1 MLWLAVRQLASRRT
15 ATALAAL
22 GLLTATLGFITL
34 VGTSQT
40 TRAVLRGDIARTWN
54 TPYDLLVR
62 PPGSVTPLE
71 ARQGLVRPNYV
82 SGLAK
87 GGITRGQ
94 LEAIRHIPGVA
105 IAAPVAI
112 AGAVNWTTGGFGVL
126 LDQEPAPR
134 PLAVYK
140 LVIESTTDAGLS
152 RATVETHYI
161 VVAGEGTVRYVAGTR
176 DATLDLRGRTIDC
189 RYPVSCFAPVEC
201 DHGQCGPP
209 ADPPNHGVEVLQ
221 PIVIAGVDPAAE
233 AALLGLDRCV
243 TRGRALL
250 PGDQL
255 ADAGDRDPPGT
266 RIPVLV
272 SARSFVDE
280 TFTGHLTR
288 AGDAA
293 ALLRGAQPQ
302 ALASWQPVRE
312 VKSSADELYR
322 AYLPRVGEEVD
333 EWPIWSIGDVSYRE
347 RPGGLH
353 LEAATRPPDPSIYQR
368 RNTSS
373 AIPLSVTTPPAVRD
387 RWFRTVTQHGYDQA
401 EGNRYW
407 TVVGTYNPDCLP
419 GFDPLAGGGLETY
432 ATPTVR
438 LADGRELR
446 PSRSLAGYIN
456 PPPLL
461 LTTLDGAAWLSDPKR
476 FDGRPGAAFISVV
489 RVKLAGLGEPGP
501 LAEARIGRVAADIR
515 DATGLQV
522 DVVKGASPR
531 EVQVDLPAGRF
542 GRPALTVREPWSVKG
557 VAFRFTEAVSA
568 QNLALFTL
576 ALVGATILVGET
588 AYTAVRRRRAEFGV
602 LRALGWPARRV
613 AALVELEMLLLGLAV
628 GVVALA
634 LGLPLAAMAGVRLL
648 VWTMAAAVPLAVAVA
663 ALAAL
668 LPALA
673 AARGTTMGV
682 LTRGGRGRVRRSRP
696 PRFAL
701 TLGLRDLVGLWRT
714 EALLGVIAIALGA
727 AMLGGVVLV
736 AAAFR
741 GQLDTT
747 VLGVYLGERVRPFHV
762 AVAALTLAIG
772 ALAAGQIVTLGYL
785 ERQAQLAA
793 LRALGWPRAH
803 VLRLLA
809 AQGLALGALGGLA
822 GALAVWA
829 AGAATGAAPDAIGLG
844 ALASVLVALVAA
856 ALAVLGP
863 LLQASHSR
871 PAELLRGE

>member
-134 PLAVYK
+134 LLAVYK

-250 PGDQL
+250 PGDHL

-288 AGDAA
+288 AANAA

-312 VKSSADELYR
+312 VKSSADDLYR

-353 LEAATRPPDPSIYQR
+353 LEAATRPPDPSIYER

-501 LAEARIGRVAADIR
+501 LAEARIGRAAADIR

-588 AYTAVRRRRAEFGV
+588 AYTAVRRRRAEFG
-602 LRALGWPARRV
+602 
-613 AALVELEMLLLGLAV
+613 
-628 GVVALA
+628 
-634 LGLPLAAMAGVRLL
+634 
-648 VWTMAAAVPLAVAVA
+648 
-663 ALAAL
+663 
-668 LPALA
+668 
-673 AARGTTMGV
+673 
-682 LTRGGRGRVRRSRP
+682 
-696 PRFAL
+696 
-701 TLGLRDLVGLWRT
+701 
-714 EALLGVIAIALGA
+714 
-727 AMLGGVVLV
+727 
-736 AAAFR
+736 
-741 GQLDTT
+741 
-747 VLGVYLGERVRPFHV
+747 
-762 AVAALTLAIG
+762 
-772 ALAAGQIVTLGYL
+772 
-785 ERQAQLAA
+785 
-793 LRALGWPRAH
+793 
-803 VLRLLA
+803 
-809 AQGLALGALGGLA
+809 
-822 GALAVWA
+822 
-829 AGAATGAAPDAIGLG
+829 
-844 ALASVLVALVAA
+844 
-856 ALAVLGP
+856 
-863 LLQASHSR
+863 
-871 PAELLRGE
+871 

>member
-1 MLWLAVRQLASRRT
+1 M
-15 ATALAAL
+15 
-22 GLLTATLGFITL
+22 
-34 VGTSQT
+34 
-40 TRAVLRGDIARTWN
+40 
-54 TPYDLLVR
+54 
-62 PPGSVTPLE
+62 
-71 ARQGLVRPNYV
+71 
-82 SGLAK
+82 
-87 GGITRGQ
+87 
-94 LEAIRHIPGVA
+94 
-105 IAAPVAI
+105 
-112 AGAVNWTTGGFGVL
+112 
-126 LDQEPAPR
+126 
-134 PLAVYK
+134 
-140 LVIESTTDAGLS
+140 
-152 RATVETHYI
+152 
-161 VVAGEGTVRYVAGTR
+161 
-176 DATLDLRGRTIDC
+176 
-189 RYPVSCFAPVEC
+189 
-201 DHGQCGPP
+201 
-209 ADPPNHGVEVLQ
+209 
-221 PIVIAGVDPAAE
+221 
-233 AALLGLDRCV
+233 
-243 TRGRALL
+243 
-250 PGDQL
+250 
-255 ADAGDRDPPGT
+255 
-266 RIPVLV
+266 
-272 SARSFVDE
+272 
-280 TFTGHLTR
+280 
-288 AGDAA
+288 
-293 ALLRGAQPQ
+293 
-302 ALASWQPVRE
+302 
-312 VKSSADELYR
+312 
-322 AYLPRVGEEVD
+322 
-333 EWPIWSIGDVSYRE
+333 
-347 RPGGLH
+347 
-353 LEAATRPPDPSIYQR
+353 
-368 RNTSS
+368 
-373 AIPLSVTTPPAVRD
+373 TTPPAVRD

>member
-1 MLWLAVRQLASRRT
+1 MLWLAVRELASRRT

-34 VGTSQT
+34 AGTSQT
-40 TRAVLRGDIARTWN
+40 TRAVLRGDIARAWN

-82 SGLAK
+82 SGLAN
-87 GGITRGQ
+87 GGITRAQ
-94 LEAIRHIPGVA
+94 VEAIRRIPGVS

-112 AGAVNWTTGGFGVL
+112 VGAVNWTTGGFGVL
-126 LDQEPAPR
+126 LDQEPTPR

-140 LVIESTTDAGLS
+140 LVIDSTTDAGLS
-152 RATVETHYI
+152 RATVETHYV
-161 VVAGEGTVRYVAGTR
+161 VVAAEGTVRYVAGTR

-250 PGDQL
+250 PGDHL

-288 AGDAA
+288 AANAA

-312 VKSSADELYR
+312 VKSSADQLYR
-322 AYLPRVGEEVD
+322 AYLPRVGDEVD
-333 EWPIWSIGDVSYRE
+333 EWPIWSIGDVSYRA

-353 LEAATRPPDPSIYQR
+353 LEATTRRPDPSIYQR

-373 AIPLSVTTPPAVRD
+373 AIPPSVTTPPAVRD
-387 RWFRTVTQHGYDQA
+387 RWFRTVTQHGYDRA

-432 ATPTVR
+432 AAPTVR

-446 PSRSLAGYIN
+446 PNRSLAGYIN

-501 LAEARIGRVAADIR
+501 LAEARIGRVAAEIR
-515 DATGLQV
+515 DATGLRV
-522 DVVKGASPR
+522 DVVKGASTR
-531 EVQVDLPAGRF
+531 DVQVDLPAGRF

-557 VAFRFTEAVSA
+557 VALRFIEAVSA
-568 QNLALFTL
+568 QNLALFTVAL
-576 ALVGATILVGET
+576 AGATILVGET
-588 AYTAVRRRRAEFGV
+588 AYTAVRRRR
-602 LRALGWPARRV
+602 
-613 AALVELEMLLLGLAV
+613 
-628 GVVALA
+628 
-634 LGLPLAAMAGVRLL
+634 
-648 VWTMAAAVPLAVAVA
+648 
-663 ALAAL
+663 
-668 LPALA
+668 
-673 AARGTTMGV
+673 
-682 LTRGGRGRVRRSRP
+682 
-696 PRFAL
+696 
-701 TLGLRDLVGLWRT
+701 
-714 EALLGVIAIALGA
+714 
-727 AMLGGVVLV
+727 
-736 AAAFR
+736 
-741 GQLDTT
+741 
-747 VLGVYLGERVRPFHV
+747 
-762 AVAALTLAIG
+762 
-772 ALAAGQIVTLGYL
+772 
-785 ERQAQLAA
+785 
-793 LRALGWPRAH
+793 
-803 VLRLLA
+803 
-809 AQGLALGALGGLA
+809 GLA
-822 GALAVWA
+822 GARRTPGRRGRGADPRLDHGCRGA
-829 AGAATGAAPDAIGLG
+829 AGGGRRGARRGAARAGCRARHHRSRADDRQPQA
-844 ALASVLVALVAA
+844 
-856 ALAVLGP
+856 GP
-863 LLQASHSR
+863 AQPPPAFRVHPR
-871 PAELLRGE
+871 PA

>member
-1 MLWLAVRQLASRRT
+1 MLWLAVRELASRRT

-71 ARQGLVRPNYV
+71 ARQGMVRPNFV
-82 SGLAK
+82 SGLAN
-87 GGITRGQ
+87 GGITLAQ
-94 LEAIRHIPGVA
+94 LAAIRRIPGVS

-112 AGAVNWTTGGFGVL
+112 VGAVNWTTGGFGAF
-126 LDQEPAPR
+126 LDQEPTPR

-140 LVIESTTDAGLS
+140 LVIGSTFDAGLS

-161 VVAGEGTVRYVAGTR
+161 VVAAEGTVRYVKGTR
-176 DATLDLRGRTIDC
+176 DATFQLRGRTIDC
-189 RYPVSCFAPVEC
+189 SYPVTCFAPVEC
-201 DHGQCGPP
+201 DNGQCGPP

-221 PIVIAGVDPAAE
+221 PIVIAGIDPTAE
-233 AALLGLDRCV
+233 NALLGLDRCV
-243 TRGRALL
+243 TRGRGLL
-250 PGDQL
+250 PGDRP

-272 SARSFVDE
+272 STRSFVDE
-280 TFTGHLTR
+280 TLTGHLAR
-288 AGDAA
+288 AADGA
-293 ALLRGAQPQ
+293 ALLRGAKPQ

-312 VKSSADELYR
+312 VKSTVDKLYR
-322 AYLPRVGEEVD
+322 AYLPRVGQEVD
-333 EWPIWSIGDVSYRE
+333 EWPIWSIGDVTYRE

-353 LEAATRPPDPSIYQR
+353 LEATTRPPDPSIYER

-373 AIPLSVTTPPAVRD
+373 AIPLRVTTPPAARD
-387 RWFRTVTQHGYDQA
+387 RWFRTVTQHGYDGV

-407 TVVGTYNPDCLP
+407 TVVGTYSPDCLP

-432 ATPTVR
+432 AAPTVR

-446 PSRSLAGYIN
+446 PNRSLAGYIN

-461 LTTLDGAAWLSDPKR
+461 LTTLAGAAWLSDPKR
-476 FDGRPGAAFISVV
+476 FDGRPGAAFVSVV

-501 LAEARIGRVAADIR
+501 LAEARIGRVAAEIR
-515 DATGLQV
+515 DATGLRV
-522 DVVKGASPR
+522 DVVKGSSPGDVR
-531 EVQVDLPAGRF
+531 VDLPAGQF
-542 GRPALTVREPWSVKG
+542 GRPALTVHEPWSVKG
-557 VAFRFTEAVSA
+557 FALRFIEAVSA
-568 QNLALFTL
+568 QNLALFTV

-602 LRALGWPARRV
+602 LRALGWPTRRV

-634 LGLPLAAMAGVRLL
+634 LGVPLAALAGVRIL
-648 VWTMAAAVPLAVAVA
+648 VWTMVAAVPLAVAVA

-668 LPALA
+668 PPALA
-673 AARGTTMGV
+673 AARGTTVRV
-682 LTRGGRGRVRRSRP
+682 LTVGGRGRVRRSRA
-696 PRFAL
+696 PRFVF

-714 EALLGVIAIALGA
+714 EALLGVIAITLGA
-727 AMLGGVVLV
+727 AMLGMVVLV

-762 AVAALTLAIG
+762 AVALLTLAIG

-785 ERQAQLAA
+785 ER
-793 LRALGWPRAH
+793 
-803 VLRLLA
+803 
-809 AQGLALGALGGLA
+809 
-822 GALAVWA
+822 
-829 AGAATGAAPDAIGLG
+829 
-844 ALASVLVALVAA
+844 
-856 ALAVLGP
+856 
-863 LLQASHSR
+863 
-871 PAELLRGE
+871 

>member
-1 MLWLAVRQLASRRT
+1 MLWLAVRELASRRT

-40 TRAVLRGDIARTWN
+40 TRAVLHGGIARTWN

-71 ARQGLVRPNYV
+71 ARQGLVRPSYV
-82 SGLAK
+82 SGLAN
-87 GGITRGQ
+87 GGITRVQ
-94 LEAIRHIPGVA
+94 LAAIRRIPGVS

-126 LDQEPAPR
+126 LDRKPAR
-134 PLAVYK
+134 GHLAVYK
-140 LVIESTTDAGLS
+140 LVIDSTTDAGLS
-152 RATVETHYI
+152 RATVETHYV
-161 VVAGEGTVRYVAGTR
+161 VVAAEGTVRYVAGTR
-176 DATLDLRGRTIDC
+176 DATLQLRGRTIDC
-189 RYPVSCFAPVEC
+189 RYPVTCFAPVEC
-201 DHGQCGPP
+201 DNGQCGPP
-209 ADPPNHGVEVLQ
+209 ADPPNHGVEILQ
-221 PIVIAGVDPAAE
+221 PVVIAGIDPAAE
-233 AALLGLDRCV
+233 NSLLGLDRCV

-250 PGDQL
+250 PGDKP
-255 ADAGDRDPPGT
+255 AYAGGRDPPGT

-272 SARSFVDE
+272 STRSFVDE
-280 TFTGHLTR
+280 TFAGHLSR
-288 AGDAA
+288 AADGA
-293 ALLRGAQPQ
+293 ALLRGAKPQ

-312 VKSSADELYR
+312 VKSTVDKLYR
-322 AYLPRVGEEVD
+322 AYLPRVGQEVD

-347 RPGGLH
+347 RPGGPH
-353 LEAATRPPDPSIYQR
+353 LEATTRPPDPSIYER

-373 AIPLSVTTPPAVRD
+373 AIPLRVTTPPAARD
-387 RWFRTVTQHGYDQA
+387 RWFRTVTQHGYDRA
-401 EGNRYW
+401 DGNRYW
-407 TVVGTYNPDCLP
+407 AVAGTYNPDCLP
-419 GFDPLAGGGLETY
+419 GFDPLAGGILETY
-432 ATPTVR
+432 AAPTVR

-446 PSRSLAGYIN
+446 PNRSLAGYIN

-461 LTTLDGAAWLSDPKR
+461 LTTLAGAAWLSDPKR

-489 RVKLAGLGEPGP
+489 RVKLAG
-501 LAEARIGRVAADIR
+501 VA
-515 DATGLQV
+515 
-522 DVVKGASPR
+522 
-531 EVQVDLPAGRF
+531 
-542 GRPALTVREPWSVKG
+542 
-557 VAFRFTEAVSA
+557 
-568 QNLALFTL
+568 
-576 ALVGATILVGET
+576 ILVGEI
-588 AYTAVRRRRAEFGV
+588 AYTAVRRRRPEFGV
-602 LRALGWPARRV
+602 LRALGWPTRRV

-628 GVVALA
+628 GVISLA
-634 LGLPLAAMAGVRLL
+634 LGLPLAALAGVRIL
-648 VWTMAAAVPLAVAVA
+648 VWTMVAAVPLAMAVA
-663 ALAAL
+663 ALAAV

-673 AARGTTMGV
+673 AARGTTMRV
-682 LTRGGRGRVRRSRP
+682 LTVGGRGRVRRSRP
-696 PRFAL
+696 PRFAF

-714 EALLGVIAIALGA
+714 EALLGVIAITLGA
-727 AMLGGVVLV
+727 AMLGTVVLV

-747 VLGVYLGERVRPFHV
+747 VLGLYLGERVRPFHV

-793 LRALGWPRAH
+793 LRALGWRRAH

-809 AQGLALGALGGLA
+809 AQGLALGTVGGLA

-829 AGAATGAAPDAIGLG
+829 VSAATGASPGATVLG
-844 ALASVLVALVAA
+844 ALASVLVALVAS

>member
-1 MLWLAVRQLASRRT
+1 MLWLAVRQISSRRT
-15 ATALAAL
+15 ATALAGL

-40 TRAVLRGDIARTWN
+40 TRAVLRGGIARTWN

-62 PPGSVTPLE
+62 PAGSVTPLE

-82 SGLAK
+82 SGLAG
-87 GGITRGQ
+87 GGITRHQ
-94 LEAIRHIPGVA
+94 LQAIRHISGVA

-126 LDQEPAPR
+126 LDRKPTHG
-134 PLAVYK
+134 PLAVYR
-140 LVIESTTDAGLS
+140 LVIDSTADAGLS
-152 RATVETHYI
+152 RATVERHYI
-161 VVAGEGTVRYVAGTR
+161 VVAAEGTVRYVEGTR
-176 DATLDLRGRTIDC
+176 DATLSLRGHTIDC

-209 ADPPNHGVEVLQ
+209 TDPPNHGVEILQ

-233 AALLGLDRCV
+233 TAMLGLDRCV

-250 PGDQL
+250 ASDHL
-255 ADAGDRDPPGT
+255 AGAANRDPPGT

-272 SARSFVDE
+272 STRSFVDE

-288 AGDAA
+288 AADAA
-293 ALLRGAQPQ
+293 PLLRGAPPQ
-302 ALASWQPVRE
+302 TLASWRQVRE
-312 VKSSADELYR
+312 IRSSADAMYR
-322 AYLPRVGEEVD
+322 AYLPKVGDEVD

-353 LEAATRPPDPSIYQR
+353 LEAVTRPADPSIYER

-373 AIPLSVTTPPAVRD
+373 AIPLRVTTPPAARD

-407 TVVGTYNPDCLP
+407 AVVGTYDPDCLP

-432 ATPTVR
+432 AAPTVR
-438 LADGRELR
+438 LADGRDLR

-461 LTTLDGAAWLSDPKR
+461 LTTLEGAAWLSDPHR
-476 FDGRPGAAFISVV
+476 FDGRPGAAFISVI
-489 RVKLAGLGEPGP
+489 RVKLTGLGEPGP

-531 EVQVDLPAGRF
+531 QVLVDLPAGRF

-557 VAFRFTEAVSA
+557 AALRFTQAVTA

-628 GVVALA
+628 GVAALV
-634 LGLPLAAMAGVRLL
+634 LGLPLAAVAGVRLL
-648 VWTMAAAVPLAVAVA
+648 VWTIVAAVPLSVAVA
-663 ALAAL
+663 AVAAL
-668 LPALA
+668 PPALA
-673 AARGTTMGV
+673 AARGTTLGV
-682 LTRGGRGRVRRSRP
+682 LTVGNRQRVRRSRP
-696 PRFAL
+696 PRFSF

-714 EALLGVIAIALGA
+714 EALLGAIAITLGA
-727 AMLGGVVLV
+727 GMLGAVVLV
-736 AAAFR
+736 AAGFR

-793 LRALGWPRAH
+793 LQALGWPRAH
-803 VLRLLA
+803 VLRINA
-809 AQGLALGALGGLA
+809 AQGLVLGALGGLT
-822 GALAVWA
+822 GTLAVWA
-829 AGAATGAAPDAIGLG
+829 VGAATGASPGATALGAVAGLLG
-844 ALASVLVALVAA
+844 ALMAA

-863 LLQASHSR
+863 LLQAFHSR
-871 PAELLRGE
+871 PADLLRGE

>member
-1 MLWLAVRQLASRRT
+1 MLWLAVRELASRRT

-34 VGTSQT
+34 AGTSQT

-82 SGLAK
+82 SGLAN
-87 GGITRGQ
+87 GGITRAQ
-94 LEAIRHIPGVA
+94 VEAIRRIPGVS

-112 AGAVNWTTGGFGVL
+112 VGAVNWTTGGFGVL
-126 LDQEPAPR
+126 LDQEPTPR

-140 LVIESTTDAGLS
+140 LVIDSTTDAGLS

-161 VVAGEGTVRYVAGTR
+161 VVAAEGTVRYVEGTR
-176 DATLDLRGRTIDC
+176 DATLELRGRTIDC
-189 RYPVSCFAPVEC
+189 SYPVTCFAPVEC

-233 AALLGLDRCV
+233 TALLGLDRCV
-243 TRGRALL
+243 TRGRALV
-250 PGDQL
+250 PGDRP
-255 ADAGDRDPPGT
+255 ADAGNRDPPGT

-272 SARSFVDE
+272 STRSFVDE

-288 AGDAA
+288 AADAA

-312 VKSSADELYR
+312 VKSSADQLYR
-322 AYLPRVGEEVD
+322 AYLSRVGEEVD

-353 LEAATRPPDPSIYQR
+353 LEATTRRPDPSIYQR

-373 AIPLSVTTPPAVRD
+373 AIPPSVTTPPAVRD
-387 RWFRTVTQHGYDQA
+387 RWFRTVTQHGYDRA

-432 ATPTVR
+432 AAPMVR

-446 PSRSLAGYIN
+446 PNRSLAGYIN

-489 RVKLAGLGEPGP
+489 RVKLASLGEPGP
-501 LAEARIGRVAADIR
+501 LAEARIGRVAAEIR
-515 DATGLQV
+515 DATGLRV

-531 EVQVDLPAGRF
+531 DVQVDLPAGRF
-542 GRPALTVREPWSVKG
+542 GRPALTVHEPWSVKG
-557 VAFRFTEAVSA
+557 VAFRFIEAVSA

-576 ALVGATILVGET
+576 ALAGATILVGET

-602 LRALGWPARRV
+602 LRALGWPTRRV

-628 GVVALA
+628 GVVSLA
-634 LGLPLAAMAGVRLL
+634 LGLPLAALAGVRIL
-648 VWTMAAAVPLAVAVA
+648 VWTMVAAVPLAMAVA
-663 ALAAL
+663 ALAAV

-673 AARGTTMGV
+673 AARGTTMRV
-682 LTRGGRGRVRRSRP
+682 LTVGGRGRVRRSRP
-696 PRFAL
+696 PRFAF

-714 EALLGVIAIALGA
+714 EALLGVIAITLGA
-727 AMLGGVVLV
+727 AMLGTVVLV

-793 LRALGWPRAH
+793 LRALGWQRAH

-809 AQGLALGALGGLA
+809 AQGLALGTVGGLA

-829 AGAATGAAPDAIGLG
+829 AGAATGASPGATVLG
-844 ALASVLVALVAA
+844 ALASVLVALVAS

>member
-1 MLWLAVRQLASRRT
+1 MLWLAVRELASRRT

-40 TRAVLRGDIARTWN
+40 TRAVLHGGIARTWN

-71 ARQGLVRPNYV
+71 ARQGLVRPSYV
-82 SGLAK
+82 SGLAN
-87 GGITRGQ
+87 GGITRVQ
-94 LEAIRHIPGVA
+94 LAAIRRIPGVS

-126 LDQEPAPR
+126 LDRKPAR
-134 PLAVYK
+134 GHLAVYK
-140 LVIESTTDAGLS
+140 LVIDSTTDAGLS
-152 RATVETHYI
+152 RATVETHYV
-161 VVAGEGTVRYVAGTR
+161 VVAAEGTVRYVAGTR
-176 DATLDLRGRTIDC
+176 DATLQLRGRTIDC
-189 RYPVSCFAPVEC
+189 RYPVTCFAPVEC
-201 DHGQCGPP
+201 DNGQCGPP
-209 ADPPNHGVEVLQ
+209 ADPPNHGVEILQ
-221 PIVIAGVDPAAE
+221 PVVIAGIDPAAE
-233 AALLGLDRCV
+233 NSLLGLDRCV

-250 PGDQL
+250 PGDKP
-255 ADAGDRDPPGT
+255 AYAGGRDPPGT

-272 SARSFVDE
+272 STRSFVDE
-280 TFTGHLTR
+280 TFAGHLSR
-288 AGDAA
+288 AADGA
-293 ALLRGAQPQ
+293 ALLRGAQPR

-312 VKSSADELYR
+312 VKSTVDKLYR
-322 AYLPRVGEEVD
+322 AYLPRVGQEVD

-347 RPGGLH
+347 RPGGPH
-353 LEAATRPPDPSIYQR
+353 LEATTRPPDPSIYER

-373 AIPLSVTTPPAVRD
+373 AIPLRVTTPPAVRD
-387 RWFRTVTQHGYDQA
+387 RWFRTVTQHGYDRA
-401 EGNRYW
+401 DGNRYW
-407 TVVGTYNPDCLP
+407 AVAGTYNPDCLP
-419 GFDPLAGGGLETY
+419 GFDPLAGGILETY
-432 ATPTVR
+432 AAPTVR

-446 PSRSLAGYIN
+446 PNRSLAGYIN

-461 LTTLDGAAWLSDPKR
+461 LTTLGGAAWLSDPKR

-501 LAEARIGRVAADIR
+501 LAEARIGRVAAEIR
-515 DATGLQV
+515 DATGLRV
-522 DVVKGASPR
+522 DVVKGASTR
-531 EVQVDLPAGRF
+531 DVQVDLPAGRF

-557 VAFRFTEAVSA
+557 VALRFIEAVSA
-568 QNLALFTL
+568 QNIALFTV

-602 LRALGWPARRV
+602 LRALGWPTRRV

-628 GVVALA
+628 GVVSLA
-634 LGLPLAAMAGVRLL
+634 LGVPLAAAAGVRIL
-648 VWTMAAAVPLAVAVA
+648 VWTMVAAVPLAVAVA
-663 ALAAL
+663 ALAAVP
-668 LPALA
+668 PALA
-673 AARGTTMGV
+673 AARGTTARA
-682 LTRGGRGRVRRSRP
+682 LTIGSRRRVRRSRP
-696 PRFAL
+696 PRFVS
-701 TLGLRDLVGLWRT
+701 TLGLRDLAGLWRT
-714 EALLGVIAIALGA
+714 EALLGVIAITLGA
-727 AMLGGVVLV
+727 AMLGTVVLV

-747 VLGVYLGERVRPFHV
+747 VLGLYLGERVRPFHV

-793 LRALGWPRAH
+793 LRALGWRRAH
-803 VLRLLA
+803 VLHLLA
-809 AQGLALGALGGLA
+809 AQGLALGAVGGLA

-829 AGAATGAAPDAIGLG
+829 GGAATGASPGATALG
-844 ALASVLVALVAA
+844 ALASVLVALVAS

-863 LLQASHSR
+863 LLQASRSR

>member
-1 MLWLAVRQLASRRT
+1 MLWLAVRELASRRT

-34 VGTSQT
+34 AGTSQT

-82 SGLAK
+82 SGLAD
-87 GGITRGQ
+87 GGITRAQ
-94 LEAIRHIPGVA
+94 VEAIRRIPGVS

-112 AGAVNWTTGGFGVL
+112 VGAVNWATGGFGVL

-140 LVIESTTDAGLS
+140 LVIDSTTDAGLS
-152 RATVETHYI
+152 RATVETHYV
-161 VVAGEGTVRYVAGTR
+161 VVAAEGTVRYVEGTR
-176 DATLDLRGRTIDC
+176 DATLELRGRTINC
-189 RYPVSCFAPVEC
+189 SYPVTCFAPVEC

-233 AALLGLDRCV
+233 TALLGLDRCV

-250 PGDQL
+250 PGDQP
-255 ADAGDRDPPGT
+255 ADAAGRDPPGT

-272 SARSFVDE
+272 STRSFVDE

-288 AGDAA
+288 AADAA
-293 ALLRGAQPQ
+293 ALLRGSQPQ
-302 ALASWQPVRE
+302 ALASWRPVRE
-312 VKSSADELYR
+312 VKSSADQLYR
-322 AYLPRVGEEVD
+322 AYLPRVGDEVD
-333 EWPIWSIGDVSYRE
+333 EWPIWSIGDVSYQE
-347 RPGGLH
+347 RPGGMH
-353 LEAATRPPDPSIYQR
+353 LEATTRRPDPSIYQR

-373 AIPLSVTTPPAVRD
+373 AIPASVTTPPAVRD
-387 RWFRTVTQHGYDQA
+387 RWFRTVTQHGYDGA

-432 ATPTVR
+432 AAPTVR
-438 LADGRELR
+438 LADGRVLR
-446 PSRSLAGYIN
+446 PNRSLAGYIN

-461 LTTLDGAAWLSDPKR
+461 LTTLGGAAWLSDPKR

-501 LAEARIGRVAADIR
+501 LAEARIGRVAAEIR
-515 DATGLQV
+515 DATGLRV

-531 EVQVDLPAGRF
+531 DVQIDLPAGRF

-557 VAFRFTEAVSA
+557 VAFRFSEAVSA

-576 ALVGATILVGET
+576 ALAGATILVGET

-602 LRALGWPARRV
+602 LRALGWPTRRV

-628 GVVALA
+628 GMISLA
-634 LGLPLAAMAGVRLL
+634 LGLPLAALAGVRIL
-648 VWTMAAAVPLAVAVA
+648 VWTMFAAVPLAMAVA
-663 ALAAL
+663 ALAAV

-673 AARGTTMGV
+673 AARGTTMRV
-682 LTRGGRGRVRRSRP
+682 LTVGGHGRVRRSRP
-696 PRFAL
+696 PRFTF

-714 EALLGVIAIALGA
+714 EALLGVIAITLGA
-727 AMLGGVVLV
+727 AMLGTVVLV

-747 VLGVYLGERVRPFHV
+747 VLGAYLGERVRPFHV

-793 LRALGWPRAH
+793 LRALGWRRAH

-809 AQGLALGALGGLA
+809 AQGLALGTVGGLA

-829 AGAATGAAPDAIGLG
+829 VSAATGASPGATVLG
-844 ALASVLVALVAA
+844 ALASVLVALVAS

>member
-1 MLWLAVRQLASRRT
+1 MLWLAVRELASRRT

-34 VGTSQT
+34 AGTSQT

-62 PPGSVTPLE
+62 PPGSVTPVE
-71 ARQGLVRPNYV
+71 ARHGLVRPNYV
-82 SGLAK
+82 SGLAN
-87 GGITRGQ
+87 GGITRAQ
-94 LEAIRHIPGVA
+94 VEAIRRIPGVS

-112 AGAVNWTTGGFGVL
+112 VGAVNWATGGFGVL
-126 LDQEPAPR
+126 LGHEPAPR

-140 LVIESTTDAGLS
+140 LVIDSTTDAGLS
-152 RATVETHYI
+152 RATVETHYV
-161 VVAGEGTVRYVAGTR
+161 VVAAEGTVRYAEGTR
-176 DATLDLRGRTIDC
+176 DATLELRGRTIDC
-189 RYPVSCFAPVEC
+189 SYPVTCFAPVEC

-233 AALLGLDRCV
+233 TALLGLDRCV

-250 PGDQL
+250 PGDQP
-255 ADAGDRDPPGT
+255 AAASGRDPPGT

-272 SARSFVDE
+272 STRSFVDE

-288 AGDAA
+288 AADAA

-312 VKSSADELYR
+312 VKTSADQLYR
-322 AYLPRVGEEVD
+322 AYLPRVGDEVD

-353 LEAATRPPDPSIYQR
+353 LEATTRRPDPSIYQR

-373 AIPLSVTTPPAVRD
+373 AIPASVTTPPAVRD
-387 RWFRTVTQHGYDQA
+387 RWFRTVTQHGYDGA

-432 ATPTVR
+432 AAPTVR

-446 PSRSLAGYIN
+446 PNRSLAGYIN

-461 LTTLDGAAWLSDPKR
+461 LTTLGGAAWLSDPKR

-501 LAEARIGRVAADIR
+501 LAEARIGRVAAEIR
-515 DATGLQV
+515 DATGLRV

-531 EVQVDLPAGRF
+531 DVQIDLPAGRF

-557 VAFRFTEAVSA
+557 VAFRFSEAVSA

-576 ALVGATILVGET
+576 ALAGATILVG
-588 AYTAVRRRRAEFGV
+588 
-602 LRALGWPARRV
+602 
-613 AALVELEMLLLGLAV
+613 
-628 GVVALA
+628 
-634 LGLPLAAMAGVRLL
+634 
-648 VWTMAAAVPLAVAVA
+648 
-663 ALAAL
+663 
-668 LPALA
+668 
-673 AARGTTMGV
+673 
-682 LTRGGRGRVRRSRP
+682 
-696 PRFAL
+696 
-701 TLGLRDLVGLWRT
+701 
-714 EALLGVIAIALGA
+714 
-727 AMLGGVVLV
+727 
-736 AAAFR
+736 
-741 GQLDTT
+741 
-747 VLGVYLGERVRPFHV
+747 
-762 AVAALTLAIG
+762 
-772 ALAAGQIVTLGYL
+772 
-785 ERQAQLAA
+785 
-793 LRALGWPRAH
+793 
-803 VLRLLA
+803 
-809 AQGLALGALGGLA
+809 
-822 GALAVWA
+822 
-829 AGAATGAAPDAIGLG
+829 
-844 ALASVLVALVAA
+844 
-856 ALAVLGP
+856 
-863 LLQASHSR
+863 
-871 PAELLRGE
+871 

>member
-1 MLWLAVRQLASRRT
+1 MLWLAVRQISSRRT
-15 ATALAAL
+15 ATALAGL

-40 TRAVLRGDIARTWN
+40 TRAVLRGGIARTWN

-62 PPGSVTPLE
+62 PAGSVTPLE

-82 SGLAK
+82 SGLAG
-87 GGITRGQ
+87 GGITRHQ
-94 LEAIRHIPGVA
+94 LQAIRHISGVA

-126 LDQEPAPR
+126 LDRKPTHG
-134 PLAVYK
+134 PLAVYR
-140 LVIESTTDAGLS
+140 LVIDSTADAGLS
-152 RATVETHYI
+152 RATVERHYI
-161 VVAGEGTVRYVAGTR
+161 VVAAEGTVRYVEGTR
-176 DATLDLRGRTIDC
+176 DATLSLRGHTIDC
-189 RYPVSCFAPVEC
+189 RYPVSCFAPVQC

-209 ADPPNHGVEVLQ
+209 TDPPNHGVEILQ

-233 AALLGLDRCV
+233 TAMLGLDRCV

-250 PGDQL
+250 ASDHL
-255 ADAGDRDPPGT
+255 AGAANRDPPGT

-272 SARSFVDE
+272 STRSFVDE

-288 AGDAA
+288 AADPAP
-293 ALLRGAQPQ
+293 LLRGAPPQ
-302 ALASWQPVRE
+302 TLASWRQVRE
-312 VKSSADELYR
+312 IRSSADAMYR
-322 AYLPRVGEEVD
+322 AYLPKVGDEVD

-353 LEAATRPPDPSIYQR
+353 LEAVTRPADPSIYER

-373 AIPLSVTTPPAVRD
+373 AIPLRVTTPPAARD

-401 EGNRYW
+401 ESNRYW
-407 TVVGTYNPDCLP
+407 AVVGTYDPDCLP

-432 ATPTVR
+432 AAPTVR
-438 LADGRELR
+438 LADGRDLR

-461 LTTLDGAAWLSDPKR
+461 LTTLEGAAWLSDPHR
-476 FDGRPGAAFISVV
+476 FDGRPGAAFISVIQ
-489 RVKLAGLGEPGP
+489 VKLTGLGEPGP
-501 LAEARIGRVAADIR
+501 LAEARIGRVGADIR
-515 DATGLQV
+515 
-522 DVVKGASPR
+522 
-531 EVQVDLPAGRF
+531 
-542 GRPALTVREPWSVKG
+542 
-557 VAFRFTEAVSA
+557 FTQAVTA

-628 GVVALA
+628 GVVAVA
-634 LGLPLAAMAGVRLL
+634 LGLPLAAIAGVRLL
-648 VWTMAAAVPLAVAVA
+648 VWTMATAVPLAVAVA

-673 AARGTTMGV
+673 AARGTTMDV

-793 LRALGWPRAH
+793 LRALGW
-803 VLRLLA
+803 
-809 AQGLALGALGGLA
+809 Q
-822 GALAVWA
+822 
-829 AGAATGAAPDAIGLG
+829 
-844 ALASVLVALVAA
+844 
-856 ALAVLGP
+856 
-863 LLQASHSR
+863 
-871 PAELLRGE
+871 